1 MNVSA
6 NTPVNAFISY
16 SHADKRWLEELL
28 ICLKPYL
35 RGGRITTWSD
45 KQLQPGAEWDPAI
58 QEALQNADVTVF
70 LVTARLAASD
80 YVIEKELR
88 AVQEKR
94 TPILWIAVGAAA
106 YARVG
111 FAKYQC
117 LNNPQRPLDSL
128 RRAERT
134 RLLVEI
140 AERIWRIACPG
151 ETPPPMPT
159 VSLPLHMPWPAI
171 VGGFGVLA
179 LAAGTYVA
187 YGPRISHSP
196 AGEKADRVRTDRAEQ
211 RYRWIPPG
219 QFLMGCSES
228 DAACNGDEQPRHT
241 VDLPKGFWMARTEV
255 TVEAFRPFAEE
266 MRLRLSAATEP
277 NRPMRAVAWEIARQ
291 YCGWIGG
298 RLPTEAEWEYA
309 ARAGTLGPYYGLL
322 DQIACFSGNSS
333 APCEVAARMPN
344 SYGLFDMLGNVGEW
358 VSDWYD
364 QRYYQTAPH
373 ENPKG
378 PSAGIGRVVRGGS
391 YLDPPLSLR
400 VSFRDFKPP
409 DVAPANIGFRCVL
422 DQ

>member
-1 MNVSA
+1 MNASA
-6 NTPVNAFISY
+6 ATPVSVFISY

-45 KQLQPGAEWDPAI
+45 TQLEPGAEWDPAI
-58 QEALQNADVTVF
+58 QEALRKANVAVF

-80 YVIEKELR
+80 YVIDKELR
-88 AVQEKR
+88 LAQENR
-94 TPILWIAVGAAA
+94 IPILWIAVSAAA
-106 YARVG
+106 YDRVG
-111 FAKYQC
+111 FAQYQS
-117 LNNPQRPLDSL
+117 LNDPKRPLDSL
-128 RRAERT
+128 RRFERT
-134 RLLVEI
+134 RELVEI
-140 AERIWRIACPG
+140 AERIWRRACPG
-151 ETPPPMPT
+151 ETPPPPPT
-159 VSLPLHMPWPAI
+159 VSLPLHIPWAAT
-171 VGGFGVLA
+171 VAGFAVLA
-179 LAAGTYVA
+179 LAAGAYVA
-187 YGPRISHSP
+187 YRPRTSHLP
-196 AGEKADRVRTDRAEQ
+196 PTENPDRVRKDRAGQ
-211 RYRWIPPG
+211 SYRWIAPG

-241 VDLPKGFWMARTEV
+241 VFLPEGFWMAQTEV

-266 MRLRLSAATEP
+266 TRLRLSAATEP
-277 NRPMRAVAWEIARQ
+277 KQPMRAVTWEIARQ
-291 YCGWIGG
+291 YCGWTGG

-309 ARAGTLGPYYGLL
+309 ARARTSAPYYGPL

-333 APCEVAARMPN
+333 GPCEVAVRTPN

-364 QRYYQTAPH
+364 ERYYQAARR
-373 ENPKG
+373 ENPQG
-378 PSAGIGRVVRGGS
+378 PAAGAGRVVRGGS

-400 VSFRDFKPP
+400 VSVRDFKPP